1 MKLIWIRHGETVWN
15 REFRLQGSSD
25 VELSAKG
32 RRQADCLA
40 ARLSDKPDKIFT
52 SSLKRAQTFAEPLS
66 SRFGLVPTVL
76 PELREM
82 SFGFWEGMRYADMDH
97 EMQALFEKWYAD
109 PINTC
114 PPGGEAGAS
123 LAQRV
128 QKAVKIITAEM
139 AATETAILITHGGV
153 IRVAVAMLMGMA
165 PAAAGSIQIDTGSVT
180 VLEYLSGHSRLLLL
194 NDTCHLR
201 AEDC

>member
-1 MKLIWIRHGETVWN
+1 MKLFWIRHGETAWN
-15 REFRLQGSSD
+15 RELRLQGSSD

-32 RRQADCLA
+32 RRQAACLA
-40 ARLSDKPDKIFT
+40 ARFADKPDKIFT
-52 SSLKRAQTFAEPLS
+52 SSLRRAQTFSEPLA

-82 SFGFWEGMRYADMDH
+82 SFGLWEGMRYADMNH
-97 EMQALFEKWYAD
+97 EMQALFEKWYED
-109 PINTC
+109 PISTC
-114 PPGGEAGAS
+114 PPGGESGAS

-128 QKAVKIITAEM
+128 QKAVETIMAET
-139 AATETAILITHGGV
+139 AATETAVLITHGGV

-165 PAAAGSIQIDTGSVT
+165 PAAAACIQIDTGSVT
-180 VLEYLSGHSRLLLL
+180 VLEHLSGHWRLLLL